1 MKISKMTMDQ
11 ATNAIVR
18 MSKPVSNIMKDSE
31 IESILKDFMA
41 RKGKD
46 TNLNV
51 FANLLP
57 GVVAIALETH
67 REDLY
72 EVIGALEQKPAAE
85 IGKTNFLSVV
95 KILRDSVDSDL
106 LDFLKSF
113 GEQGM
118 MNKGE

>member
-1 MKISKMTMDQ
+1 MKISEMTMDQ
-11 ATNAIVR
+11 ATDAIVR

-41 RKGKD
+41 SKGKD

-57 GVVAIALETH
+57 MVVAIALETH

-72 EVIGALEQKPAAE
+72 EVIGALEQKPAAK

-118 MNKGE
+118 MNEGE